1 MLYDFID
8 IDDTVISLSN
18 EEYTEFYR
26 SVLLKQV
33 AQLTEVIRKDKD
45 LNIDNQVYFTL
56 DRYKQHIENIE
67 KGIKKQFKLNFKL
80 VPSEDTIVSVDNN
93 DNDVVIK
100 EINKFITGKKIDIK
114 TTLEKVKG
122 NGIKLHGKKFSGKG
136 KVYLGLNFNKL
147 LFEENKTDEEI
158 TDIVLNV
165 IEGLYKN
172 VNDSKELLDIA
183 NKIYSASKEGKDLTH
198 VYTNILGGTASDIE
212 DSSDIV
218 KIQKISNLIIDRATD
233 YNEDKEKEKLHILVR
248 INYLIILV
256 VVLMTLY
263 AAFSI
268 SYLGIAL
275 VALLV
280 YNIFLYVYKLVS
292 KIFTGE
298 RDPLKESV
306 SYFKANN
313 LNNTYTEL
321 VGVLEKNKKQDEIKS
336 SIELG
341 VKPEQFVKGK

>member
-1 MLYDFID
+1 MLYDFMD

-33 AQLTEVIRKDKD
+33 AQLTEVIRKDKK

-56 DRYKQHIENIE
+56 DRYKQHIDVIE

-80 VPSEDTIVSVDNN
+80 IPAEDIVVSIENN
-93 DNDVVIK
+93 NSDTVLK
-100 EINKFITGKKIDIK
+100 EINKFITGKKVDIK
-114 TTLEKVKG
+114 TTLEKVKD
-122 NGIKLHGKKFSGKG
+122 NSIKLHGKKFSGKG
-136 KVYLGLNFNKL
+136 VVYVGLNFNKL

-158 TDIVLNV
+158 TDIILNT

-172 VNDSKELLDIA
+172 VNDSKELLDVA
-183 NKIYSASKEGKDLTH
+183 NKIYSASKEGKDLTY
-198 VYTNILGGTASDIE
+198 VYTNILGGSATDIENTSDI
-212 DSSDIV
+212 S
-218 KIQKISNLIIDRATD
+218 KLQKISNLIIDKATD
-233 YNEDKEKEKLHILVR
+233 NDEDKEKEKLHILVR

-313 LNNTYTEL
+313 INNVYTEL
-321 VGVLEKNKKQDEIKS
+321 VGVLEKNKKHDEIKS

-341 VKPEQFVKGK
+341 VKPEQFIKGK